1 MIEAQFNW
9 TAIKKVRN
17 KYYPD
22 EYVYDM
28 YEWNLFKMKWVR
40 LTSASGFSDFENG
53 ARCALMRSN
62 EIQAMFDQNKNPP
75 KPIT

>member
-28 YEWNLFKMKWVR
+28 YE
-40 LTSASGFSDFENG
+40 
-53 ARCALMRSN
+53 
-62 EIQAMFDQNKNPP
+62 
-75 KPIT
+75 

>member
-1 MIEAQFNW
+1 
-9 TAIKKVRN
+9 
-17 KYYPD
+17 
-22 EYVYDM
+22 
-28 YEWNLFKMKWVR
+28 MKWVR

-75 KPIT
+75 KPMT

>member
-1 MIEAQFNW
+1 MIVAQFNW

-28 YEWNLFKMKWVR
+28 YE
-40 LTSASGFSDFENG
+40 
-53 ARCALMRSN
+53 
-62 EIQAMFDQNKNPP
+62 
-75 KPIT
+75 